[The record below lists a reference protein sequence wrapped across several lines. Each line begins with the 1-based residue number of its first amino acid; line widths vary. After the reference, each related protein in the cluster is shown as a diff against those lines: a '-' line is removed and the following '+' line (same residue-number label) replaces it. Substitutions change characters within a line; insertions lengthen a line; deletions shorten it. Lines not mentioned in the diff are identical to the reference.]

1 MMPTLAWTALG
12 VAALWAVVLVLD
24 RRHRTRRLIALRAQ
38 WGHSTDR
45 SRDLIAIAAYHRAR
59 AASGPDRVL
68 DDRSWED
75 LNMNDVF
82 SVLDRTESAVG
93 QQVLYARL
101 RSTHLGEHLEA
112 FEALVTQM
120 SDDAPTRERAQLALG
135 RLRVPAAYD
144 LWWLAQPGSL
154 ESESWHVLFPVV
166 AISMAGIALLVPFWP
181 PAVFLLVVGAIG
193 SLVARTSIAPRLRV
207 VAGAFRQ
214 LNPLVAAAEVLK
226 SLDRD
231 VTAPLLGALR
241 IDAPRLSRLRR
252 IASWAGRDPMAAVG
266 GDLSALLFEYLN
278 LVFWLDANALFFGSR
293 ELRARAPE
301 LLRVIA
307 AVGEVDAAVSV
318 ASYRAGTP
326 GWTRPTFRS
335 SVSADL
341 TDVRHPLLPDA
352 IPNSIVLGPPHGVIL
367 TGSNMSGKSTFLR
380 TVGVTTVLAQT
391 IHTCLATRY
400 EAPVFTVRTCIGRAD
415 DPATGRS
422 YYLVE
427 VESVLALVH
436 AARSGVPHL
445 MLFDE
450 LFRGTNAVE
459 RIAAGEAV
467 LLALL
472 APTPEGRSSPHVV
485 LVATHD
491 QELVDLLD
499 GIYAAHH
506 FTDTID
512 AAGLAFDYKLA
523 PGPATT
529 RNAIALLGQ
538 RGAPEELVAHAL
550 ARARELDRARPT
562 PTTGRRDAPK
572 SRSS

>member
-1 MMPTLAWTALG
+1 MMLTLAWTALV
-12 VAALWAVVLVLD
+12 VAALRAVVLVLD
-24 RRHRTRRLIALRAQ
+24 RRHRSRRLIALRAQ
-38 WGHSTDR
+38 WGRSPDR
-45 SRDLIAIAAYHRAR
+45 SRDLIAIAAYHRAGTAR
-59 AASGPDRVL
+59 DRGL
-68 DDRSWED
+68 DDRTWED
-75 LNMNDVF
+75 LNMSDVF
-82 SVLDRTESAVG
+82 SALDRTESAVG
-93 QQVLYARL
+93 QQLLYARL
-101 RSTHLGEHLEA
+101 RSTPLGEHLEA

-120 SDDAPTRERAQLALG
+120 SDDAPARERAQLALG
-135 RLRVPAAYD
+135 RLRAPAAYD

-181 PAVFLLVVGAIG
+181 PAVFLLVIGAIG
-193 SLVARTSIAPRLRV
+193 SLIARTSIARRLRV
-207 VAGAFRQ
+207 VAGVFPQ

-231 VTAPLLGALR
+231 VTAPLLGTLR
-241 IDAPRLSRLRR
+241 VDAPRLSRLRR

-266 GDLSALLFEYLN
+266 GDLPALLFEYLN

-301 LLRVIA
+301 LLRAIA
-307 AVGEVDAAVSV
+307 AVGDVDAAISV

-326 GWTRPTFRS
+326 AWTRPTFRS
-335 SVSADL
+335 SGSAEL

-352 IPNSIVLGPPHGVIL
+352 VPNSITLRPPHGVIL

-415 DPATGRS
+415 DPATGKS

-491 QELVDLLD
+491 QDLVDLLS

-506 FTDTID
+506 FRDAID

-529 RNAIALLGQ
+529 RNAIALLRQ
-538 RGAPEELVAHAL
+538 RGAPKELVAHAL
-550 ARARELDRARPT
+550 ARARELDRARLT
-562 PTTGRRDAPK
+562 PTTAPRDGLK
-572 SRSS
+572 SRTS